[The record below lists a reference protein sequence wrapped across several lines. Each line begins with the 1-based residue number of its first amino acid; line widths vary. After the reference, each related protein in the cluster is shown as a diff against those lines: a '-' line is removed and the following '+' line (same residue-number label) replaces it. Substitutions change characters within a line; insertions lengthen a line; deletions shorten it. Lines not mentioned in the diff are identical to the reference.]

1 MGLISFLQLFCLQW
15 GNNYGNI
22 LKRVCLGIVP
32 WHMELFSHLFLPFFF
47 FCVCVCIKLHQM

>member
-15 GNNYGNI
+15 GNDYGNI

-32 WHMELFSHLFLPFFF
+32 WHMELFSHLFLLFF
-47 FCVCVCIKLHQM
+47 VCVY